1 MGTQKIMEKIVHGSG
16 MLTLQRSI
24 SAART
29 AFTKVQFE
37 ENEMFVAGTKVM
49 QNFQQLI
56 DYGKWQEQDIEVK
69 RIGLLSLDKEK
80 KIYHCPKCN
89 YEVTRSQKYCGTCGE
104 KVPRYIFNSGM

>member
-1 MGTQKIMEKIVHGSG
+1 MTAYTHTHTHPHTQKIMEKIVHGSG

-49 QNFQQLI
+49 QNFQHHTHADAPQLRALI
-56 DYGKWQEQDIEVK
+56 EQ
-69 RIGLLSLDKEK
+69 R
-80 KIYHCPKCN
+80 
-89 YEVTRSQKYCGTCGE
+89 RYCCQVAAAVGRQGRRESARGAWT
-104 KVPRYIFNSGM
+104 